1 MSKETE
7 ILNIYNEWLMLFQ
20 ERKSIISVLQHYKY
34 RRIVV
39 YGMGSLGERLC
50 DEIINT
56 DIGMSVVYALD
67 MKKEGNYRTIPI
79 LHPEGILDLN
89 IDAII
94 VTAVTY
100 FDEIESLLKTK
111 FGCPIISLEDII
123 YEAN

>member
-1 MSKETE
+1 M
-7 ILNIYNEWLMLFQ
+7 
-20 ERKSIISVLQHYKY
+20 LQHYKY

-79 LHPEGILDLN
+79 LHPEGVLDLN